1 MNIATRVLLEL
12 QETTLLA
19 ARAARGLFKRPRYI
33 PESIAQMD
41 AIGVGSLTIIILT
54 GFFTGG
60 VLTLQTYPTLK
71 YYGAQGQ
78 TGYLVALSLIRELG
92 PVLTALMVTG
102 RVGSAI
108 AAELGSMSVSQQI
121 DAMRALGTDPVRKL
135 VTPRIIALLIT
146 LPLLTVIGDVVG
158 IVGGWSVAGG
168 LYGMSSDMFFSS
180 VRDGISTDDIIG
192 GIIKPMVFMA
202 STDIEINP
210 TTLPPSYDGQVS
222 EDAAES
228 TFAEVD
234 DRERAIPAIEFRD
247 VHLSFDERKV
257 LNGLTFKVMKGETKI
272 ILGGSGCGKST
283 TIKLVLGLLKPDSGQ
298 ILVDGEDITNYTELE
313 MMRVRKKI
321 GMVFQEGAL
330 FDSLSVYDNV
340 AFRLHE
346 QGVPEEEV
354 EPEVRRMLRFVNL
367 EDAIDKMPIELSGG
381 MRRRVGIARALVGD
395 PKIVMFDE
403 PTAGLDP
410 PTARTICELAMKLR
424 DLEDVSSIFVTHEM
438 NNLEYLSSEYAVV
451 NDAGDV
457 VFELEGER
465 LCLINTKVL
474 MLRDGQPIF
483 SGTDE
488 ALKKAE
494 DPYIQKFLR
503 GH

>member
-1 MNIATRVLLEL
+1 MATTDRAVLE
-12 QETTLLA
+12 QT
-19 ARAARGLFKRPRYI
+19 I
-33 PESIAQMD
+33 PA
-41 AIGVGSLTIIILT
+41 VH
-54 GFFTGG
+54 
-60 VLTLQTYPTLK
+60 
-71 YYGAQGQ
+71 
-78 TGYLVALSLIRELG
+78 
-92 PVLTALMVTG
+92 
-102 RVGSAI
+102 
-108 AAELGSMSVSQQI
+108 
-121 DAMRALGTDPVRKL
+121 
-135 VTPRIIALLIT
+135 
-146 LPLLTVIGDVVG
+146 
-158 IVGGWSVAGG
+158 
-168 LYGMSSDMFFSS
+168 
-180 VRDGISTDDIIG
+180 
-192 GIIKPMVFMA
+192 
-202 STDIEINP
+202 
-210 TTLPPSYDGQVS
+210 DGQVS
-222 EDAAES
+222 DDAAES

-247 VHLSFDERKV
+247 VHLGFADRKV
-257 LNGLTFKVMKGETKI
+257 LDGLSFKVMKGETKI

-298 ILVDGEDITNYTELE
+298 VLVDGEDITNYNEE
-313 MMRVRKKI
+313 QMMVVRKKI
-321 GMVFQEGAL
+321 GMIFQEGAL

-438 NNLEYLSSEYAVV
+438 NNLDYLSSEYAVV
-451 NDAGDV
+451 NDAGEV
-457 VFELEGER
+457 VFEREGER

-474 MLRDGQPIF
+474 MMREGRVIF

-488 ALKKAE
+488 TLRRAE
-494 DPYIQKFLR
+494 DPYINKFLR